1 MDKIFNQYAKYY
13 DLLYADKDYAKEAQY
28 VVGLHE
34 NHNASKPL
42 SILELGCGTGKHAQE
57 FSKMG
62 VTVTGVDLSDAM
74 VERANAESLD
84 QCSFKNNFLVGDVRT
99 IRLWQTFDTVISL
112 FHVASYQT
120 QNEDLLSM
128 FKTAA
133 VHLKTGGLFI
143 FDFWYGPGVL
153 SDPPGVRIKR
163 LSGGGIEILR
173 ITEPE
178 MFENEN
184 TVSIDFSVQ
193 IRSSYS
199 RGLEEFNERHL
210 MRYFFIPEI
219 RHFLDCSNFKLLSAQ
234 EWLSTG
240 LSKKSWQAVV
250 VAQKI

>member
-13 DLLYADKDYAKEAQY
+13 DLLYADKDYAAEAEY

-34 NHNASKPL
+34 DLSGGNSL
-42 SILELGCGTGKHAQE
+42 SILELGCGTGRHAQE

-62 VTVTGVDLSDAM
+62 ATVTGVDLSEAM
-74 VERANAESLD
+74 VQRANAESLSQD
-84 QCSFKNNFLVGDVRT
+84 SFKNNFLVGDVRA
-99 IRLWQTFDTVISL
+99 IRLGQTFDAVISL

-120 QNEDLLSM
+120 QNQDLLSM
-128 FKTAA
+128 FKTADI
-133 VHLKTGGLFI
+133 HLKSGGLFI

-153 SDPPGVRIKR
+153 NDPPVVRIKR
-163 LSGGGIEILR
+163 LSGDGISVLR

-178 MFENEN
+178 IFENEN
-184 TVSIDFSVQ
+184 TVAVNFTIQVRPSLSGGF
-193 IRSSYS
+193 
-199 RGLEEFNERHL
+199 EEFHERHL

-219 RHFLDCSNFKLLSAQ
+219 RQFLECSNFRLLSAQ

-240 LSKKSWQAVV
+240 LSKGSWQVVV